1 MRFLPGPPLFQ
12 LAFGL
17 SQPTQDRQHQSP
29 MRRGGIGLRSR
40 ARTGNLVGFFEG
52 GPRLEQVIVVSYAY
66 NQQMLE
72 KFRRGNHER

>member
-1 MRFLPGPPLFQ
+1 VVVS
-12 LAFGL
+12 AC
-17 SQPTQDRQHQSP
+17 DREPAQET
-29 MRRGGIGLRSR
+29 LWD
-40 ARTGNLVGFFEG
+40 FFEG

>member
-1 MRFLPGPPLFQ
+1 
-12 LAFGL
+12 
-17 SQPTQDRQHQSP
+17 

-40 ARTGNLVGFFEG
+40 ARTGNLAEFFEDRL
-52 GPRLEQVIVVSYAY
+52 RLERVIVVSYAY